1 MAEFEF
7 EPLAIRTLSGQALP
21 PAATFATPTPAW
33 LIIERRFVRV
43 IPVPLVKE
51 EVEATVLQVRPRRH
65 VSAPRWTARLPQVGG
80 SGEGARGMWAAAE
93 AEKPEEAGAKGSV
106 DQSAVPAVSTV
117 GATML
122 AALAPQRKQAPT
134 QKEITER

>member
-1 MAEFEF
+1 
-7 EPLAIRTLSGQALP
+7 
-21 PAATFATPTPAW
+21 
-33 LIIERRFVRV
+33 
-43 IPVPLVKE
+43 
-51 EVEATVLQVRPRRH
+51 
-65 VSAPRWTARLPQVGG
+65 
-80 SGEGARGMWAAAE
+80 MWAAAE